1 MAKSVDELKNAA
13 SAPAPTVK
21 DSGEKPKLSKEELK
35 AQRVKN
41 LKPKTKSPEK
51 AAEDNRIKEHIKN
64 LLTKTPEGLTA
75 RVMRAEIFTGT
86 DETQFAANEKRIR
99 FIARDM
105 GCTRTAIENSRQKI
119 YKLPA

>member
-1 MAKSVDELKNAA
+1 MAKSVDELKADA
-13 SAPAPTVK
+13 SATAAVK
-21 DSGEKPKLSKEELK
+21 DEKPKLSKEELK
-35 AQRVKN
+35 AQRLKN

-64 LLTKTPEGLTA
+64 LLTKNPAGMTA
-75 RVMRAEIFTGT
+75 RAMRAEIFTGT
-86 DETQFAANEKRIR
+86 DETEFAGQEKRIR

-105 GCTRTAIENSRQKI
+105 KCTRTPIENSRQKV